1 MSQAASLHLPFF
13 RLLPKTRLPPT
24 VDLRFMKPC
33 LRFLLKIDGWYV
45 RFGAIKMG
53 QSTSKSRPG
62 ASTSSTGTGSQ
73 KAGPQAKVGCTA
85 ISCSCSSCCCC
96 CCAGDQVRESR
107 STDGWIIPCTSI
119 GSDPITAKGYFDAFW
134 WVGGTKV
141 LAGGARRTL
150 CIEVTIEAPGRAPA
164 TPRVAAWCPHSL
176 APPRQHAKQTRHTH
190 VDRPTA
196 LLLSINASSCTRPA
210 ALLLRGRGRD
220 PRTGSHGK
228 LWKKAE

>member
-1 MSQAASLHLPFF
+1 MCVLSQAASLHLPFF

-85 ISCSCSSCCCC
+85 ISCSCSSCC
-96 CCAGDQVRESR
+96 AGDQVRESR

-119 GSDPITAKGYFDAFW
+119 GSDPVTAKGYFDAFW

-176 APPRQHAKQTRHTH
+176 APPASTRSRPAIPMWT
-190 VDRPTA
+190 DRPLFSFRSMPPPARRPTPA
-196 LLLSINASSCTRPA
+196 LE
-210 ALLLRGRGRD
+210 GEVG
-220 PRTGSHGK
+220 TGSHGK
-228 LWKKAE
+228 LWEKAE

>member
-1 MSQAASLHLPFF
+1 MCVLSQAASLHLPFF

-85 ISCSCSSCCCC
+85 ISCSCSSCC
-96 CCAGDQVRESR
+96 AGDQVRESR

-119 GSDPITAKGYFDAFW
+119 GSDPVTAKGYFDAFW
-134 WVGGTKV
+134 SVSGTQV
-141 LAGGARRTL
+141 LGGGARRTL
-150 CIEVTIEAPGRAPA
+150 CIEVIIEAAGRAPA

-176 APPRQHAKQTRHTH
+176 APPASTRSRPAIPMWT
-190 VDRPTA
+190 DRPLFSFRSMPPPARRPTPA
-196 LLLSINASSCTRPA
+196 LE
-210 ALLLRGRGRD
+210 GEVG
-220 PRTGSHGK
+220 TGSHGK
-228 LWKKAE
+228 LWEKAE